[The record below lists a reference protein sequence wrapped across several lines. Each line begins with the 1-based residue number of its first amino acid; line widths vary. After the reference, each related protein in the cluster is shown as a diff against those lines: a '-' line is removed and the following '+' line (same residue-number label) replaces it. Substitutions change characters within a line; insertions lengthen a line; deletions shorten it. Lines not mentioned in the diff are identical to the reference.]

1 MRFLLALTFALA
13 AMVNPSL
20 AYADPESDSVCDPAV
35 TLTELSATCKISPDE
50 VATMYSSD
58 DGHHYEIVPSCE
70 LGGLATCTDG
80 QSCDGPPPGV
90 LYDVLR
96 DGEKIGSTCLDDDAA
111 SALGQVTAGMVRK
124 AFERLSWPQSELI
137 VQPPDGST
145 LVGFATNFYTANTAP
160 TTQPVTL
167 LGRQIEIEATPTS
180 YLWQFGDGTSETTS
194 TPGAAYPHL
203 LITHQYRH
211 AHVTVH
217 PRVDTTY
224 VGRYRLG
231 NGPWRSIPGTLTVA
245 GPAGDLQ
252 VREAQGV
259 LTDAS

>member
-1 MRFLLALTFALA
+1 MRVLATLILT
-13 AMVNPSL
+13 VI
-20 AYADPESDSVCDPAV
+20 
-35 TLTELSATCKISPDE
+35 TLTLVPAADADESSGACDVQASYQQASNMCTYSPQETADFY
-50 VATMYSSD
+50 ASP

-70 LGGLATCTDG
+70 LGGLATCTGG

-90 LYDVLR
+90 LFDVLR
-96 DGEKIGSTCLDDDAA
+96 DGAKIGSTCLDDDAA
-111 SALGQVTAGMVRK
+111 SDLGQVTPGQVRN
-124 AFERLSWPQSELI
+124 AFEHLTWPQSELV

-145 LVGFATNFYTANTAP
+145 LVGFATNFYTANAAP
-160 TTQPVTL
+160 TRQPVTL
-167 LGRQIEIEATPTS
+167 LGQRIEIEATPTS

-224 VGRYRLG
+224 AGRYRLG
-231 NGPWRSIPGTLTVA
+231 DGPWQTIPGTLTVVGAA
-245 GPAGDLQ
+245 GNLR

-259 LTDAS
+259 LTGAS